1 MTDDSYLWALKLERN
16 KKLHIHVQHSKLLQ
30 RVQCRSHWRRRSSW
44 MRQMLGQQYPQ
55 LVTTPSDTTVNSAHH
70 FMVWRVDR
78 VTSWLVPCA
87 YTSGSQ
93 IKISTLHIGKSLVSD
108 IAIFVLKR
116 DVKLQLTNIGKS
128 YAKPVIE
135 TEPNPNPKTNPN
147 PSYPDNCTECT
158 TLNDFYLCDTS

>member
-1 MTDDSYLWALKLERN
+1 MSKSLTTA
-16 KKLHIHVQHSKLLQ
+16 KLLNATDA
-30 RVQCRSHWRRRSSW
+30 RSTVPSTRHNAVRHDS
-44 MRQMLGQQYPQ
+44 QLG
-55 LVTTPSDTTVNSAHH
+55 TPFYS
-70 FMVWRVDR
+70 